1 MAKVSTA
8 RKAAAKPRKSATR
21 KRPGAAARGGR
32 IDLET
37 LHKKLANPRTSEAE
51 LKKYFVIDEDRSG
64 PFTPRLVLNDATVQV
79 PPTPEGRARGE
90 MAIASMNWWCR
101 MRRTTLFNDQIAAG
115 YKGPIIVS
123 EGDSWFQ
130 FPIILDDVID
140 QLISKGYAVRSLD
153 AAGDTLD
160 NMIETGEYLDA
171 LTQTGASVF
180 LFSAGGND
188 VLGGGNLVALLRDFD
203 PTLTPAEHILPGF
216 QKLLDAAIAGYDKVL
231 RGVEALPG
239 DILILCHGYDKP
251 LPNKGKWLGKP
262 MEKRGIKD
270 KAFQSQIAGEMIDR
284 FNAQLMQLVAGFPNA
299 RYLDLRGLV
308 GTRPEPLV
316 RRAASRSMP
325 DSNRSATSSMRRSRR
340 RSRALSAP
348 GRTRWRV
355 RRSNA
360 GGGTPPPADP
370 RRAAK
375 AGKATKVGKA
385 SRRGSPSRPLA
396 PCRPEQDRP

>member
-123 EGDSWFQ
+123 EGNSWFQ

-188 VLGGGNLVALLRDFD
+188 ILGGGNLVALLRNFD

-216 QKLLDAAIAGYDKVL
+216 
-231 RGVEALPG
+231 RS
-239 DILILCHGYDKP
+239 C
-251 LPNKGKWLGKP
+251 
-262 MEKRGIKD
+262 
-270 KAFQSQIAGEMIDR
+270 S
-284 FNAQLMQLVAGFPNA
+284 
-299 RYLDLRGLV
+299 
-308 GTRPEPLV
+308 TRPSPATTRYCAGS
-316 RRAASRSMP
+316 RRFPAISSSYATATTSRCRTRASGSGSPWRSGG
-325 DSNRSATSSMRRSRR
+325 SRTR
-340 RSRALSAP
+340 RSRA
-348 GRTRWRV
+348 
-355 RRSNA
+355 RS
-360 GGGTPPPADP
+360 PA
-370 RRAAK
+370 K
-375 AGKATKVGKA
+375 
-385 SRRGSPSRPLA
+385 
-396 PCRPEQDRP
+396 